1 MRILITGGHGF
12 IGGRLAVYLSGNGHE
27 IILGS
32 RKGSVTPIWLPNAT
46 AKQINWSNQQSIQE
60 ACDGVD
66 VVIHAA
72 GMNAQDCAADPK
84 AALEFNGYTTELLIK
99 EAVNQNVKRFIYL
112 STVHAYANPLMGH
125 FHEDSSTL
133 NNHPYATSHVAGEIA
148 LINAIKQGK
157 IEGAIS
163 RLSNVFGSPVD
174 RNVNCW
180 GLLTNDLCRQAILYK
195 HLNLHT
201 SGMQN
206 RDFLSMQNACEMLT
220 LLCTTS
226 IEQTK
231 PIFNIVNG
239 KSMTVL
245 SMAELIQHRCKIL
258 FHFNL
263 EIKRPKST
271 ENEKIE
277 PLTLENIKIMSL
289 GYEFNDREIQEIDN
303 LLLFCKAHFAASQ

>member
-1 MRILITGGHGF
+1 MRILITGGQGF
-12 IGGRLAVYLSGNGHE
+12 IGGRLALHLSNNGHE

-32 RKGSVTPIWLPNAT
+32 RKESVAPIWLPNAT
-46 AKQINWSNQQSIQE
+46 AKQINWSNQQSIHE

-72 GMNAQDCAADPK
+72 GMNAQDCTADPK
-84 AALEFNGYTTELLIK
+84 AALKFNGHTTDLLIK
-99 EAVNQNVKRFIYL
+99 EAINQNVKRFIYL
-112 STVHAYANPLMGH
+112 STVHTYANPLTGL

-133 NNHPYATSHVAGEIA
+133 NTHPYATSHVAGEIA

-157 IEGAIS
+157 IEGAIA

-180 GLLTNDLCRQAILYK
+180 GLLTNDLCQQAILDK

-206 RDFLSMQNACEMLT
+206 RDFLSMQNACEMLA
-220 LLCTTS
+220 LLCTSS
-226 IEQTK
+226 ISQK
-231 PIFNIVNG
+231 NPIFNIVNG

-245 SMAELIQHRCKIL
+245 SMAELIQHRCKTL
-258 FHFNL
+258 FHFNP
-263 EIKRPKST
+263 EINRPKPT

-277 PLTLENIKIMSL
+277 PLTLENIKIMRL
-289 GYEFNDREIQEIDN
+289 GYEFKDYEIQEIDN
-303 LLLFCKAHFAASQ
+303 LLLFCKANFAASQ